1 MQFQSLR
8 RLPPGPKG
16 VPIFGVL
23 FDYNQ
28 DPTGFSLRC
37 AQEFGEISLLPFGP
51 LNVYLL
57 SNPKHVSEV
66 LSSQSHRF
74 VKGVSIQSLKSSLG
88 EGLLTSEGDFWK
100 RQRRL
105 TQPAFH
111 RERIFEYGSI
121 MTDAVKTMICRWR
134 NGEVRDIHSDMMH
147 LTLLIV
153 AEALF
158 SADIAAGKT
167 AVIESALEAIL
178 VHFSNQLN
186 TFFLLPEW
194 MPTPDNIQFWQKL
207 QQMDEVIYDIIQQRR
222 KSTAVTSDLLTMLL
236 QSEDEDGA
244 QMSDREIRDEVVT
257 LMMAGHETT
266 ALALTWTWMLLA
278 QHPEVEEKL
287 HEEIQVVLQGR
298 SPTADDV
305 THLKY
310 ATWIIKESM
319 RLYPPAWGTSR
330 QVIEMVQLGDY
341 TLEPGDTV
349 FLNQWVM
356 HRDPRFFE
364 RPEQFNPERW
374 DDGFEQRLP
383 RGVYFPFGDGPRSC
397 IGKGFAMMEAVL
409 ILVAIAQE
417 FRLTLEPQH
426 LIELQPSVT
435 LRPKNGMKMSLQ
447 KRDSQKRNG
456 NAAGSST

>member
-1 MQFQSLR
+1 MQFQSPR
-8 RLPPGPKG
+8 RFPPGPKG

-23 FDYNQ
+23 FDYNK

-37 AQEFGEISLLPFGP
+37 AQEFGEVSLLPFGP

-66 LSSQSHRF
+66 LSSQSYRF
-74 VKGVSIQSLKSSLG
+74 IKGVSIQSLKSSLG
-88 EGLLTSEGDFWK
+88 EGLLTSKGNFWK

-111 RERIFEYGSI
+111 RERIFEYGGI
-121 MTDAVKTMICRWR
+121 MTDAAETMICQWQD
-134 NGEVRDIHSDMMH
+134 GEVRDIHADMMH

-158 SADIAAGKT
+158 GTDIAGKT

-178 VHFSNQLN
+178 THFSNQLN

-194 MPTPDNIQFWQKL
+194 VPTPDNIQFWQKL
-207 QQMDEVIYDIIQQRR
+207 QRMDEVIYDIIQHRR
-222 KSTAVTSDLLTMLL
+222 KSTAANSDLLTVLL
-236 QSEDEDGA
+236 QLEDEDGA

-287 HEEIQVVLQGR
+287 HQEIQTVLQGR
-298 SPTADDV
+298 SPTAEDA

-310 ATWIIKESM
+310 ANWIIKESM

-330 QVIEMVQLGDY
+330 QVIETVQLGDY

-364 RPEQFNPERW
+364 HPDRFNPERW
-374 DDGFEQRLP
+374 DNSFEQRLP
-383 RGVYFPFGDGPRSC
+383 KGVYFPFGDGPRSC

-409 ILVAIAQE
+409 ILAAISQK
-417 FRLTLEPQH
+417 FRFTLSADRKV
-426 LIELQPSVT
+426 ELQPSIT
-435 LRPKNGMKMSLQ
+435 LRPKHGLNMRLQ
-447 KRDSQKRNG
+447 KR
-456 NAAGSST
+456 

>member
-1 MQFQSLR
+1 MQFQSPR

-111 RERIFEYGSI
+111 RERIFKYGSI
-121 MTDAVKTMICRWR
+121 MTDAVKTMICRWQD
-134 NGEVRDIHSDMMH
+134 GEVRDIHSDMMH

-158 SADIAAGKT
+158 GTDIAGKT

-178 VHFSNQLN
+178 AHFSNQLN

-194 MPTPDNIQFWQKL
+194 VPTPDNIQFWQKL
-207 QQMDEVIYDIIQQRR
+207 QRMGEVIYDIIQQRR

-236 QSEDEDGA
+236 QLEDEDGA

-287 HEEIQVVLQGR
+287 HEEIQTVLQGR

-305 THLKY
+305 THLEY

-330 QVIEMVQLGDY
+330 QVIETVQLGDY

-356 HRDPRFFE
+356 HRDSHFFE
-364 RPEQFNPERW
+364 CPEQFNPERW

-426 LIELQPSVT
+426 PIDLQPSIT

-447 KRDSQKRNG
+447 KRDNRKRNG

>member
-1 MQFQSLR
+1 MQLQPPR

-16 VPIFGVL
+16 IPLIGVL

-28 DPTGFSLRC
+28 GPTGFSMRC

-51 LNVYLL
+51 LKVYLL
-57 SNPKHVSEV
+57 ANPEHVNEV
-66 LSSQSHRF
+66 LSGQSHRF
-74 VKGVSIQSLKSSLG
+74 IKGVSIQSLKSSLG

-111 RERIFEYGSI
+111 RERIVEYGDI
-121 MTDAVKTMICRWR
+121 MTAAVETMICQWR
-134 NGEVRDIHSDMMH
+134 DGEIRDIHADMMH

-153 AEALF
+153 AQSLF
-158 SADIAAGKT
+158 GTDVAGKT

-178 VHFSNQLN
+178 THFSNQLN

-194 MPTPDNIQFWQKL
+194 IPTPDNIQFWQKR
-207 QQMDEVIYDIIQQRR
+207 QQMDEVIYDIIRQRR
-222 KSTAVTSDLLTMLL
+222 KSKAAKSDLLTMLL
-236 QSEDEDGA
+236 NLEDENGA
-244 QMSDREIRDEVVT
+244 QMSNREIRDEVVT

-266 ALALTWTWMLLA
+266 ALTLTWTWMLLA
-278 QHPEVEEKL
+278 QNPEVEEKL
-287 HEEIQVVLQGR
+287 CQEIQTVLQGR
-298 SPTADDV
+298 SPTANDV
-305 THLKY
+305 TQLKY

-330 QVIEMVQLGDY
+330 QVVETLQLGDY

-364 RPEQFNPERW
+364 QPEQFHPERW
-374 DDGFEQRLP
+374 ADGFEQRLP
-383 RGVYFPFGDGPRSC
+383 KGVYFPFGDGPRMC

-409 ILVAIAQE
+409 ILVAIAQQL
-417 FRLTLEPQH
+417 RLVLPTGYKA
-426 LIELQPSVT
+426 ELQPSIT
-435 LRPKNGMKMSLQ
+435 LRPKHGMKMGLQ
-447 KRDSQKRNG
+447 QKQLN
-456 NAAGSST
+456 